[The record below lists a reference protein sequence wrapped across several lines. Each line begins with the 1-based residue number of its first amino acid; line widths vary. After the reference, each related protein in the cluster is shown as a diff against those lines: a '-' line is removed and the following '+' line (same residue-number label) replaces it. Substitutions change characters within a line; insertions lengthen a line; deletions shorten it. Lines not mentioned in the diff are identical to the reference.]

1 MNTEPLPGSLATVTS
16 PPIMRASLRAMASPS
31 RHRPL
36 CAERYVMEFPRRA
49 VVYCG
54 LMLAARG
61 KARFHPL
68 IGESSVNRLV
78 ERFDDLGGSV
88 PGRADADEATCL
100 VAEHK
105 FTQGGDI
112 AGRSRTQ
119 MDSVF
124 RH

>member
-1 MNTEPLPGSLATVTS
+1 MRGTGRYGIS
-16 PPIMRASLRAMASPS
+16 PPRSSLLRLDVGRPDHFAPFLGILDDVLAEFGGRA
-31 RHRPL
+31 
-36 CAERYVMEFPRRA
+36 CKRRKPQ
-49 VVYCG
+49 V
-54 LMLAARG
+54 G

-119 MDSVF
+119 MDSV
-124 RH
+124 